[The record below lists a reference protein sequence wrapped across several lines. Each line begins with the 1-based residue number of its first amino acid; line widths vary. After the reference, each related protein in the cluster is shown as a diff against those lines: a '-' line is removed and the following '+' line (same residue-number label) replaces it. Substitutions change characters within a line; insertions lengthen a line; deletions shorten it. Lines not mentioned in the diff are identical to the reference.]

1 MTDIKKSRLTEEQI
15 IGFLKQDEARMP
27 IKELVPQ
34 SRVQRCDVL
43 QVAFLVRR
51 QTLRQAPSKKPN

>member
-34 SRVQRCDVL
+34 RRVQRCDVL
-43 QVAFLVRR
+43 
-51 QTLRQAPSKKPN
+51 